1 MRKGLAR
8 LTAQILLVCALAVV
22 GISDAQARRVA
33 LIVGNSAYEH
43 TAPLTNPKNDADDLA
58 AALSVLGFEV
68 IKGIDLKKAEM
79 EKTIRHFADSL
90 VGADLGLFFYAGHGL
105 QVSGENYLVPIDA
118 QLSTASAL
126 DFEMIRLSLIQRA
139 MEAETKTNIILL
151 DACRDNPLSRNLARA
166 LGTRSSSIEKGL
178 AQFEAG
184 LGTLISF
191 STQPGNVALDG
202 TGRNSPYTAALV
214 KHIATPSESLI
225 SVLIRVRN
233 EVIAETASRQI
244 PWDQHALRQQIFLGG
259 NQPVAAQKTNEVA
272 SDAASA
278 WGATKDTTS
287 IAVLEALAK
296 RYRSTVYADLAEARI
311 KELRALGKGQERP
324 QKPVTLAA
332 RSHAPAPNQAAASCS
347 NIDGMKVCAS
357 SVLKSAGANTSH
369 YGPRNLLDGTSRTA
383 WVEGVG
389 GNGIGEWV
397 VISWGPK
404 LKVRGFRIA
413 NGYGKSDSLFER
425 NASVSQLSVSFS
437 NGAQT
442 TLQLRNT
449 PDRQDYDLAQPLE
462 ATWVRLEIQNVRKGT
477 KYPDTAISEL
487 RPIFQ

>member
-1 MRKGLAR
+1 MRQGLSR
-8 LTAQILLVCALAVV
+8 LAAYAMLVLFAGVINVTEAE
-22 GISDAQARRVA
+22 ARRVA
-33 LIVGNSAYEH
+33 LIIGNSAYEN

-58 AALSVLGFEV
+58 SALDLLGFEV
-68 IKGIDLKKAEM
+68 IKGIDLKKGAM
-79 EKTIRHFADSL
+79 EQTIRRFADSL

-118 QLSTASAL
+118 KLSTASAL
-126 DFEMIRLSLIQRA
+126 DFEMIRLSLVQRA

-166 LGTRSSSIEKGL
+166 MGTRSSSIEKGL

-202 TGRNSPYTAALV
+202 NGRNSPYTAALV
-214 KHIATPSESLI
+214 KHIATPAESLI

-259 NQPVAAQKTNEVA
+259 KQSVAAKEPQAVSN
-272 SDAASA
+272 DAASA

-287 IAVLEALAK
+287 IAVLEALAN

-311 KELRALGKGQERP
+311 KELKGQGKGQKEV
-324 QKPVTLAA
+324 KLAA
-332 RSHAPAPNQAAASCS
+332 RSHAPAPTGAAASCDG
-347 NIDGMKVCAS
+347 IDGYRVCAS
-357 SVLKSAGANTSH
+357 SALKTGGTNTSH

-383 WVEGVG
+383 WVEGAAG
-389 GNGIGEWV
+389 DGIGEWV
-397 VISWGPK
+397 VISWNTK
-404 LKVRGFRIA
+404 QTVRGFRIA

-425 NASVSQLSVSFS
+425 NASVRQLSLSFS
-437 NGAQT
+437 NGEQA
-442 TLQLRNT
+442 TLALQNAPGSL
-449 PDRQDYDLAQPLE
+449 DYALPKPLE
-462 ATWVRLEIQNVRKGT
+462 ATWVRIEIQAVRKGT